1 MRLVGSNGLQG
12 GVQRLAIRK
21 KRARNKSGFC
31 RKTTM
36 SSDTSGRRHCLTTL
50 GFCCAT
56 TMLNPGREVQAEW
69 LGTSD
74 AYRVSSKP

>member
-36 SSDTSGRRHCLTTL
+36 SSDTGGQAPLPNDSGFLLRDHN
-50 GFCCAT
+50 AE
-56 TMLNPGREVQAEW
+56 PGPRGA
-69 LGTSD
+69 S
-74 AYRVSSKP
+74 RVARDL